1 MAHVLVISLGP
12 IQEFIASAR
21 RCQDLWFGSYLL
33 SELARAAAKALP
45 GAALVFPDAQ
55 TAAAAPN
62 RRAEVANKIVAVIDG
77 DAGAVRAAA
86 ESARTAMEARRDA
99 VMRDVFDRVPVE
111 HFRRDTAEAQV
122 KGLMEFLWVA
132 VDAGA
137 GDAGYK
143 AARRE
148 AERLLAARKNTR
160 QWQQPPWGMAGVPK
174 SSLDGL
180 RESVLHLSLIHI

>member
-55 TAAAAPN
+55 TVAAAPN

-86 ESARTAMEARRDA
+86 ESARRRW
-99 VMRDVFDRVPVE
+99 
-111 HFRRDTAEAQV
+111 RR
-122 KGLMEFLWVA
+122 
-132 VDAGA
+132 GA
-137 GDAGYK
+137 
-143 AARRE
+143 
-148 AERLLAARKNTR
+148 T
-160 QWQQPPWGMAGVPK
+160 P
-174 SSLDGL
+174 
-180 RESVLHLSLIHI
+180 